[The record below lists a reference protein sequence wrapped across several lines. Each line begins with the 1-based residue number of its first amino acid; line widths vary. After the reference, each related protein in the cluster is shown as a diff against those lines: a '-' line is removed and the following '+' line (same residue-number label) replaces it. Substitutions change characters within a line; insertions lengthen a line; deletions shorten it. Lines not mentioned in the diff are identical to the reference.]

1 MWYNTCGLCLINV
14 VTNAFSNHYIVIK
27 RTITIGN
34 SSFYLLN
41 YRTYERK
48 HTMSFKELGISSEL
62 INKLKKLGIT
72 EPTPIQK
79 QSIALVLNHKDVL
92 ASSKTGSGKT
102 LAYLLPIVESLSK
115 KSTNIEALIL
125 APTRELALQITEM
138 AVKLTSKEAV
148 LAVYGG
154 QDINKQLKKLHH
166 SIKITVA
173 TPGRLLDLIGRQA
186 IDLSHIKFLVLDE
199 VDQML
204 LMGFKNE
211 VEMIKRELPNKKQTL
226 CYSATVNAGVKK
238 LVYKMGKSFVNV
250 TVKENSADTSANLDI
265 KQEIICTTDRRK
277 QSALFHALDED
288 NPYMAIIF
296 CRTKRRVDALYDA
309 MKQKKYNCIKLHSD
323 ILQSKR
329 ERMLKEFRKGD
340 VQYLIATD
348 VVARGIDVTGVTHVY
363 NYDCPESFEDYVHRI
378 GRTGR
383 AGNDGYTCL
392 FFTERNSPL
401 LKEIEQKL
409 KRPLDERIVCDEL
422 N

>member
-1 MWYNTCGLCLINV
+1 
-14 VTNAFSNHYIVIK
+14 
-27 RTITIGN
+27 
-34 SSFYLLN
+34 
-41 YRTYERK
+41 
-48 HTMSFKELGISSEL
+48 MSFKELGISSEL